1 MARERDELA
10 GYYDARYYATRL
22 GEPCHRASA
31 TWHSFFDRAAAA
43 IVAELAPRTVLDAGC
58 GIGLLVEKL
67 RDRGVAA
74 WGVDISR
81 YAVEQVRDDIRP
93 YVSVAS
99 ITEDFGRHYDL
110 IVCIEVVEHLPPEEA
125 TDAIVNIAAHTN
137 SVLFSS
143 TPSDFREPTHVNVR
157 PTEHWVEHF
166 ARHGF
171 FRNLRFDATFI
182 TPQTI
187 HFERANQTAVTVAR
201 DYEAW
206 HWRTATELRELREEN
221 LALTRR
227 EQEVHALLSLRQ
239 RVAPAGSRRAA
250 LLRRVAGARRGG

>member
-1 MARERDELA
+1 MRAERDGLA
-10 GYYDARYYATRL
+10 GCYDARYYATRL
-22 GEPCHRASA
+22 GEPCHRGNP
-31 TWHSFFDRAAAA
+31 TWHAFFDRAAAA

-67 RDRGVAA
+67 RDRGVDA
-74 WGVDISR
+74 WGIDISR
-81 YAVEQVRDDIRP
+81 YAVEQVRGDLLP
-93 YVSVAS
+93 YASVDS
-99 ITEDFGRHYDL
+99 ITEDFGRDYDL
-110 IVCIEVVEHLPPEEA
+110 VVCIEVLEHLTLEVG
-125 TDAIVNIAAHTN
+125 TDAIANMAARTN

-143 TPSDFREPTHVNVR
+143 TPSDFREPTHLNVR

-171 FRNLRFDATFI
+171 FRNLGFDATFI

-187 HFERANQTAVTVAR
+187 HFRRANQTAVTVAR

-221 LALTRR
+221 LALTQR
-227 EQEVHALLSLRQ
+227 QHEVDALLALRQ
-239 RVAPAGSRRAA
+239 RVAPSGSRRAA
-250 LLRRVAGARRGG
+250 LLRRLARSRHGS